1 LIYGGELIARDP
13 YYVNEYITGRDINY
27 PANRR
32 DIIRFAEGMQAE
44 SDFLDLLRG
53 IPEIE
58 YNTPDEVAREIE
70 RLESERTR
78 EYVRTDSESIE

>member
-1 LIYGGELIARDP
+1 MGGEYIAREP
-13 YYVNEYITGRDINY
+13 SEVKEYITGRDINY
-27 PANRR
+27 PANRK
-32 DIIRFAEGMQAE
+32 DIIRFAKGKQVE

-70 RLESERTR
+70 RLEEQRTR
-78 EYVRTDSESIE
+78 EYTRSDYESTE